1 MKQRHIQMIG
11 LAGTLGTGLFLG
23 SGKTIRQ
30 GGPLG
35 ALLAYIQM
43 GSIAYCMCKYSPR
56 MLKERMT
63 DSGSFLVMSLGEM
76 AVYA

>member
-1 MKQRHIQMIG
+1 MKQRHMQMIG

-35 ALLAYIQM
+35 ALLAYMQTGTM
-43 GSIAYCMCKYSPR
+43 SYCMCEC
-56 MLKERMT
+56 LL
-63 DSGSFLVMSLGEM
+63 FHC
-76 AVYA
+76 A